1 MKLYEIDSAIQAV
14 YDQIEQNDGVLPD
27 ELESELDG
35 LQMER
40 TAKISNILKLLKN
53 IGSDETA
60 LEVEITL
67 LEKKLK
73 TVQNRK
79 QSVKNYLAY
88 AIGEGNKFKNEIA
101 SVYWKKSE
109 SVLCPDVSFLPLKFV
124 REKITKEPDKV
135 AIKEALNKGEV
146 IQGCSIM
153 HKSTIVVR

>member
-1 MKLYEIDSAIQAV
+1 MKLYEIDSAIQEV
-14 YDQIEQNDGVLPD
+14 YDQIEQNEGVIPD
-27 ELESELDG
+27 ELESQLDG

-40 TAKISNILKLLKN
+40 AAKISNILKLLKN

-73 TVQNRK
+73 AVQNRK

>member
-14 YDQIEQNDGVLPD
+14 YDQIEQNEGVIPD
-27 ELESELDG
+27 ELESQLDG

-40 TAKISNILKLLKN
+40 AAKISNILKLLKN

-73 TVQNRK
+73 AVQNRK